1 MRKIISIIFVCATAF
16 LTAGVAGA
24 EQNVFNQSGIVGEV
38 YPNLA
43 SGALTFAKTGQLPEG
58 VLLKAE
64 NVEVKLEDVN
74 KAIEAQPVQIREE
87 LRRSAFFVLEQE
99 AAGRLLLQSAKKTAE
114 NPGNKTDEQLLNDY
128 INRLTEK
135 VTITDQ
141 EIQTFYRENEGVF
154 CGTPLEKVKNQIG
167 PYVLDEKK
175 QRLVAEHIRTLGKR
189 IDIIVSAPWVEGQ
202 VVLAKNNPL
211 DKIRGNGKTTLAI
224 FSAASCCGPDKML
237 PVFDALKSQYT
248 GSLNIL
254 YLEAKK
260 EQILAAR
267 HNVYSIPTQ
276 LIFDK
281 TGKETFRH
289 TGFLSKDEIAK
300 KLAEMGVK

>member
-1 MRKIISIIFVCATAF
+1 MRELIRIMAVCVTAF
-16 LTAGVAGA
+16 LIVGITSA
-24 EQNVFNQSGIVGEV
+24 EQKTSNQPETIGEV
-38 YPNLA
+38 YPNIA

-64 NVEVKLEDVN
+64 TVEIKLQDVN
-74 KAIEAQPVQIREE
+74 QSIEAQPVQLREE
-87 LRRSAFFVLEQE
+87 LRKNAFFVLEQE
-99 AAGRLLLQSAKKTAE
+99 TAGKLLLQSAKKTLE
-114 NPGNKTDEQLLNDY
+114 NPDKKSDEQLLDDY
-128 INRLTEK
+128 VKRLTEK

-141 EIQTFYRENEGVF
+141 EIQTFYRENESVF

-167 PYVLDEKK
+167 PYVLEEKK
-175 QRLVAEHIRTLGKR
+175 RRVLTEYVRTLGKR
-189 IDIIVSAPWVEGQ
+189 IDIIVSAPWVKEQ
-202 VVLAKNNPL
+202 AVLAKDNSL
-211 DKIRGNGKTTLAI
+211 DKIRGNGKATLAV

-237 PVFDALKSQYT
+237 PVLDSLKSQYARN
-248 GSLNIL
+248 LNIM
-254 YLEAKK
+254 YLEARK

-276 LIFDK
+276 IFFDK